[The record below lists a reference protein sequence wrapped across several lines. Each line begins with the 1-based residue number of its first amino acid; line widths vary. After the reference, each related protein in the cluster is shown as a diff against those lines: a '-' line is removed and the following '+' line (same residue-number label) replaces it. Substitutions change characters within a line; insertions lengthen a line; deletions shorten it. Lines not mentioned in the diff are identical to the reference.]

1 MAEEKRDTPKGPG
14 ETVDPIEDSGSD
26 TGHLKAAAGDG
37 PEAATEKDAKTGR
50 ALHFVTK
57 RDIDDT
63 TLWYN
68 QHKPSARVLSPA
80 EASKV
85 TRKNFWFLL
94 MQTWWVAFLIHLDKS
109 TLSQASTMGIFED
122 VHIKK
127 DQFNHLFVIFFAGYL
142 IALWPG
148 AALAQRVGQ
157 KQFIVGSLA
166 IWALLLGMHPL
177 AKNYSHLIALRF
189 LLGMVSHNPPRYR
202 VPRLLIDR

>member
-1 MAEEKRDTPKGPG
+1 MAEEKKETPKGPG
-14 ETVDPIEDSGSD
+14 EAVEPVEDSSSD
-26 TGHLKAAAGDG
+26 TGSPRAAVKGGA
-37 PEAATEKDAKTGR
+37 EIATEKDAKTGR

-68 QHKPSARVLSPA
+68 QHKASARALSPE
-80 EASKV
+80 EATKV

-109 TLSQASTMGIFED
+109 TLSQASTMGIFKD
-122 VHIKK
+122 VHINKN
-127 DQFNHLFVIFFAGYL
+127 QFNHLFVIFFAGYL

-189 LLGMVSHNPPRYR
+189 LLGMVSHNRHASIAKP
-202 VPRLLIDR
+202 